1 MSLLSGLDAV
11 AMDRAQYART
21 ALVDRCPEVTV
32 TTPDFRMHSAGRR
45 IDAPVDTAGTLGV
58 QITHE
63 SAQGGERTVTN
74 FYTAVKNGVLITVQF
89 TAMATMHDGDVFVA
103 ADMLDSLAGAVRP

>member
-32 TTPDFRMHSAGRR
+32 TTPDSECIQTGVGSTPHRHGWNARRSNHSR
-45 IDAPVDTAGTLGV
+45 IRP
-58 QITHE
+58 
-63 SAQGGERTVTN
+63 GGERTVTN
-74 FYTAVKNGVLITVQF
+74 FYTP
-89 TAMATMHDGDVFVA
+89 
-103 ADMLDSLAGAVRP
+103 RPAPTDAPHVPR